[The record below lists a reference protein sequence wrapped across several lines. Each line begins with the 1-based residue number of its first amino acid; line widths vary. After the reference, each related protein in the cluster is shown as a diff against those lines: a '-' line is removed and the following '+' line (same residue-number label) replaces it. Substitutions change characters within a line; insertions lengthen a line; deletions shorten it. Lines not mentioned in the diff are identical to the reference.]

1 MRTVKELS
9 DFTGISVRTLH
20 YYDEIGLL
28 KPTRKSDAGYRLYDD
43 KALERLQQ
51 ILFFREFDIP
61 LKEIRAVM
69 EDPVF
74 DRNQILQMQRDML
87 TAKKERIERLI
98 VSIDDILK
106 GENHMDFEV
115 FNKTELENMAD
126 AMTACMNE
134 NQKAVFIEK
143 YGSMQAWREHF
154 LKNASSEAVQK
165 NFQKIV
171 EWYGGKEQALK
182 AATNSENPQLFPAYQ
197 KRLERI
203 MEKLAQKKEEDVTS
217 WEVRELIGEYD
228 FLSRQMY
235 QMDNADSF
243 MLMLADSYQNNAEIQ
258 KGQDAVYGKGVTA
271 FIGKAIAAFYSED
284 RKKI

>member
-20 YYDEIGLL
+20 YYDEINLL
-28 KPTRKSDAGYRLYDD
+28 KPTQKSDAGYRLYDD

-61 LKEIRAVM
+61 LKEIRSVM
-69 EDPVF
+69 ENPVF

-98 VSIDDILK
+98 ASIDDILK
-106 GENHMDFEV
+106 GENQMDFEV
-115 FNKTELENMAD
+115 FNKTELESMAD
-126 AMTACMNE
+126 AMDASMNE

-154 LKNASSEAVQK
+154 LERASGEDAQK
-165 NFQKIV
+165 NFQKIA

-182 AATNSENPQLFPAYQ
+182 AATNPDNAQLFPAYQ

-203 MEKLAQKKEEDVTS
+203 MEKLSQKKDEDVMS

-228 FLSRQMY
+228 FVSRQMY
-235 QMDNADSF
+235 QMEDAAPF
-243 MLMLADSYQNNAEIQ
+243 MLVLADAYQNHAEIQ
-258 KGQDAVYGKGVTA
+258 KCQDAVYGEGVTA
-271 FIGKAIAAFYSED
+271 FIGRAIDAFYSEE
-284 RKKI
+284 KKNV